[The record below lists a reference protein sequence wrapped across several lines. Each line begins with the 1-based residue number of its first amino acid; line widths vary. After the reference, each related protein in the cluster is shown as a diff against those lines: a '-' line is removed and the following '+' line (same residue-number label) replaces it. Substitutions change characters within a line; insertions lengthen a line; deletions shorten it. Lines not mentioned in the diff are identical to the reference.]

1 MTGGAKGR
9 KGWAKGPRQNPWPW
23 GIGAG
28 LGVVVVA
35 NAIMIDIA
43 ISNPSAP
50 AAKDH
55 YAESLRWDEVQAEH
69 GRAQALGWQVELQPC
84 DGVGPQ
90 GCALGLR
97 VRDADGV
104 AVSGLHGRLV
114 AQRADDPALDRDAE
128 VVATATPGSYQGVLA
143 LEQPGLYTVS
153 IRLEGGAAPWV
164 DERRIRIAPV
174 DPGREGRAP

>member
-1 MTGGAKGR
+1 MNPIR
-9 KGWAKGPRQNPWPW
+9 NPWPW
-23 GIGAG
+23 GIGVG

-43 ISNPSAP
+43 ISNPSIP

-69 GRAQALGWQVELQPC
+69 ERAQALGWQVELLPC
-84 DGVGPQ
+84 TSVEPP

-97 VRDADGV
+97 VRDAEGV

-114 AQRADDPALDRDAE
+114 AQRADDPALDRHAE
-128 VVATATPGSYQGVLA
+128 VVATATAGDYQGVLA
-143 LEQPGLYTVS
+143 LGQPGLYTVS

-164 DERRIRIAPV
+164 DQRRLRLALPERPHE
-174 DPGREGRAP
+174 DRAP